1 VPSETPEEE
10 KAGGDAAT
18 GASPVAAAQLYDH
31 DQLSEQEITE
41 RLGAVRAGLV
51 DALVTDAATAQ
62 ATIEQLRN
70 AP

>member
-1 VPSETPEEE
+1 VPNETPEEE
-10 KAGGDAAT
+10 KAGRDAAT
-18 GASPVAAAQLYDH
+18 GAWPVAAAQLHDH
-31 DQLSEQEITE
+31 DQLSRQGIAE
-41 RLGAVRAGLV
+41 RLGPERAGLV